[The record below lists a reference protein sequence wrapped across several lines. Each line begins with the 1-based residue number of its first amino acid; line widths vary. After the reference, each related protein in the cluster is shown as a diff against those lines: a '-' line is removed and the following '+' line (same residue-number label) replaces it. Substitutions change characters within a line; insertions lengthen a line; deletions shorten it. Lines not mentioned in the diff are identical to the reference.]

1 MDIRGMRRDYQGE
14 ALEEAN
20 SSVEPVGQFQ
30 TWFEQAR
37 KTANL
42 DPNAM
47 TLATVGPDGRPSTR
61 IVLMKSFDGAG
72 IVFYTNYD
80 SRKGRELATN
90 PLAALQFHWPQ
101 LERVV
106 RIEGMVTRVS
116 PEESD
121 EYFNVRPVDS
131 RIGAWASPQS
141 QVIPNRGVLVANAA
155 KISAKHGIH
164 PPRPDNW
171 GGYRLDPDCWEFWQ
185 GRTSRLHDRLRYTRV
200 DGGWHRDRLAP

>member
-37 KTANL
+37 KTDNL

-80 SRKGRELATN
+80 SRKGRELQAN

-116 PEESD
+116 P
-121 EYFNVRPVDS
+121 R
-131 RIGAWASPQS
+131 SPTS
-141 QVIPNRGVLVANAA
+141 TSTSGRWTPG
-155 KISAKHGIH
+155 SAPG
-164 PPRPDNW
+164 PPR
-171 GGYRLDPDCWEFWQ
+171 RA
-185 GRTSRLHDRLRYTRV
+185 R
-200 DGGWHRDRLAP
+200 